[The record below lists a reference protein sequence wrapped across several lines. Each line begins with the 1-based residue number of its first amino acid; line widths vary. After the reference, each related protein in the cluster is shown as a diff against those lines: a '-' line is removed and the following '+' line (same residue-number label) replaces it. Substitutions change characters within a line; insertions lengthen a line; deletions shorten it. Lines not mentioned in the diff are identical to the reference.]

1 MSTPKSRG
9 AKRKASPSFQKWGG
23 GMSPCLP
30 RIHAHLMS
38 WRM

>member
-23 GMSPCLP
+23 MSPCLP